1 MNINE
6 IKAQEAREV
15 EGERQM
21 TPFERLEQYT
31 KGNIV
36 EGIDFKRDVEVVIQD
51 YKLQE
56 QYVKHLEQDK
66 ENMKKIINI
75 LCDTISQLI

>member
-1 MNINE
+1 MGNVTGTQVESVIASYAKNNSILE
-6 IKAQEAREV
+6 TAKEAIE
-15 EGERQM
+15 E
-21 TPFERLEQYT
+21 LET
-31 KGNIV
+31 NS
-36 EGIDFKRDVEVVIQD
+36 
-51 YKLQE
+51 KLQE